1 MSCVRVVL
9 RTRPSPRFAE
19 SQIDINPTDKTVNIR
34 LKEHNQKE
42 IVNNQVTEWSFKVDG
57 SLHNTNQEMVYRE
70 TAREVVSRTLDGY
83 NGTIM
88 CYGQTGAG
96 KSYTMTGS
104 TENFSERGIIPRVL
118 EQVFHDI
125 EERVE
130 QDITVRVS
138 YLEIYNESLCDL
150 CAMPACQ
157 AIDKQLSIMDERGM
171 VSVKGLTCQ
180 LVSSQEEAL
189 TKLFEGEMN
198 RAVAC
203 HTLNKKSSR
212 SHCIFTLYIESR
224 SKTITNSKYTMSKL
238 NLVDLAG
245 SERLGK
251 ATSEGQVEREATYI
265 NKSLSFLEQAVIALA
280 DRRREHVPFR
290 QSKLTHVLKDAIGG
304 NCNTV
309 LIANIIGETE
319 QIEETLST
327 LRFAARMA
335 CVPVNPVPI
344 ELHDPQR
351 TVKDLEKEIRL
362 LKNELAMHDI
372 LANRKK
378 VSYEPLLEHQ
388 VAEIQS
394 QVRRYLDGSLNEI
407 TLANVRQ
414 IQEVFAQFKVIF
426 LQQEEEVEA
435 NLRQKFSLQE
445 RRKGPSL
452 DVIQKAGSTENEVV
466 LAGELERDGFGLGL
480 APTSSKLYLSPVV
493 TAKKNR
499 NKKTLK
505 DSASKRERPGSPQLR
520 ESPFVGEGGQRE
532 HDVTSVA
539 SEVSEQ
545 LNRSNTPPM
554 PAVAFE
560 AFKAERGSEI
570 NRIFKENKLIYKEKQ
585 TKAIELAKHI
595 NTLKQEIDVAREALE
610 AKTKKRQEQGE
621 FMSSEG
627 QMVIDEEE
635 YCFLLRMRELQ
646 SQYRLHYEELR
657 DIKAEVQWCQHQ
669 VNLCRQRLVSEFGT
683 WYAEA
688 YQVPSENAPANSIT
702 TASPVVAHPAVGKTQ
717 PLVEGEQE
725 KLERIH
731 VELMTENPDAMAFYE
746 AKARIE
752 RKHNYTKAAA
762 QNQTKN
768 MKEDNIPTCA
778 VGNRLPKQIIVPH

>member
-1 MSCVRVVL
+1 MGCVRVVL
-9 RTRPSPRFAE
+9 RTKPSPRFAE
-19 SQIDINPTDKTVNIR
+19 SQIGINPTDKTVNIR

-42 IVNNQVTEWSFKVDG
+42 IVNNQVTEWSFKLDG

-171 VSVKGLTCQ
+171 VSVRGLTCQ

-189 TKLFEGEMN
+189 NKLFEGEMN

-251 ATSEGQVEREATYI
+251 TMSEGQVEREATYI

-327 LRFAARMA
+327 LKFAARMA
-335 CVPVNPVPI
+335 CVPVNAVPI

-435 NLRQKFSLQE
+435 KLRQKFSLQE
-445 RRKGPSL
+445 RRKEPSL

-480 APTSSKLYLSPVV
+480 VPTSSKLYLSPVV
-493 TAKKNR
+493 TAKKSR
-499 NKKTLK
+499 NKKSLK

-545 LNRSNTPPM
+545 LNRS
-554 PAVAFE
+554 
-560 AFKAERGSEI
+560 K
-570 NRIFKENKLIYKEKQ
+570 
-585 TKAIELAKHI
+585 
-595 NTLKQEIDVAREALE
+595 
-610 AKTKKRQEQGE
+610 
-621 FMSSEG
+621 
-627 QMVIDEEE
+627 
-635 YCFLLRMRELQ
+635 
-646 SQYRLHYEELR
+646 
-657 DIKAEVQWCQHQ
+657 
-669 VNLCRQRLVSEFGT
+669 
-683 WYAEA
+683 
-688 YQVPSENAPANSIT
+688 
-702 TASPVVAHPAVGKTQ
+702 
-717 PLVEGEQE
+717 
-725 KLERIH
+725 
-731 VELMTENPDAMAFYE
+731 
-746 AKARIE
+746 
-752 RKHNYTKAAA
+752 
-762 QNQTKN
+762 
-768 MKEDNIPTCA
+768 
-778 VGNRLPKQIIVPH
+778 